1 MAANDEKLP
10 PLHEGGTP
18 QQVFAVEM
26 SLEDRVS
33 EFHAPAQIVFSYR
46 YPNEILVGFVL
57 RCGLITK
64 VAKFLNLLGATTKP

>member
-46 YPNEILVGFVL
+46 YNP
-57 RCGLITK
+57 T
-64 VAKFLNLLGATTKP
+64 KFLSASFYVVD